1 MPRLLVHFA
10 RFGPYHLARLDAA
23 AAVLGQSGWEVL
35 GLETGGSD
43 VTYAWREESK
53 ADRSWQRHTVF
64 PGEAAERIPASR
76 LVDGIAAALDRL
88 KPDAVAIAGWGSPD
102 ARVCLAWCRKHG
114 VKAIVMS
121 ETREADGRRVWW
133 KEFLKSRIIRRFDAA
148 LVGGKSHR
156 DYLVKLGLPAER
168 IRFGY
173 NVVDN
178 AYFAA
183 ESAKYRCFGVSGGGL
198 SQGSG
203 NEEPST
209 KHQAQDSK
217 SQAPGTKNQEQTPYF
232 LASNRFIDRKNL
244 ARLIDA
250 YASYLQQSTIN
261 NQQST
266 IVNQSAPWPLCLLGD
281 GELKASLIAQCQ
293 ELGLQVAE
301 CAPWESDR
309 ITESPNHRITVH
321 FPGFR
326 QIDELPRFYAHA
338 GCFVHPALEE
348 PWGLVINE
356 AMACGLPIL
365 SGNNVGA
372 AEELVDEGVNGWTFD
387 AENVDEIARLMG
399 RISAFNFQLSA
410 FGAASARILEE
421 RCPTAAFGQGLA
433 ELLRES

>member
-1 MPRLLVHFA
+1 MRRQAIHFA
-10 RFGPYHLARLDAA
+10 RFGPYHLTRIDAA
-23 AAVLGQSGWEVL
+23 AAALGPVGWEVI

-43 VTYAWREESK
+43 ATYAWREEASGSC
-53 ADRSWQRHTVF
+53 AWQRHTVF
-64 PGEAAERIPASR
+64 PGEAAERIPAAR
-76 LVDGIAAALDRL
+76 LRDGISAALDRL
-88 KPDAVAIAGWGSPD
+88 KPDTVAIAGWGSPD
-102 ARVCLAWCRKHG
+102 ALACLAWCRKHG

-133 KEFLKSRIIRRFDAA
+133 KEFLKSRLIRRFDAT

-178 AYFAA
+178 AYFKA
-183 ESAKYRCFGVSGGGL
+183 ESGKWKAESGKWKA
-198 SQGSG
+198 
-203 NEEPST
+203 EPQPPNSET
-209 KHQAQDSK
+209 AANQE
-217 SQAPGTKNQEQTPYF
+217 PGTKNQEQTPYF
-232 LASNRFIDRKNL
+232 LASNRFIERKNL
-244 ARLIDA
+244 ARLVEA
-250 YASYLQQSTIN
+250 YGRYIQQSTIDN
-261 NQQST
+261 WSEAEMAEGNRQSS
-266 IVNQSAPWPLCLLGD
+266 IWPLCLLGD
-281 GELKASLIAQCQ
+281 GELKADLIAQCKN
-293 ELGLQVAE
+293 LGLTVIE
-301 CAPWESDR
+301 CAPWEQ
-309 ITESPNHRITVH
+309 ISPTIHNPPSSIVF

-348 PWGLVINE
+348 PWGLVLNE

-387 AENVDEIARLMG
+387 AEDVGEMEKSLRKMAGQSEEQRLAM
-399 RISAFNFQLSA
+399 
-410 FGAASARILEE
+410 GAASATILEE